1 MLASYRTYKKE
12 NSRSILLICSNNQ
25 FNSIQF
31 QHLLFLLG
39 AFFSIDQTFFETNE
53 NFLNPTSL
61 SGDKAE
67 TATTR
72 IYPSLVID
80 RSRSYQVSSTFDLFI
95 QWRVLLFSYCLV
107 LLL

>member
-72 IYPSLVID
+72 RYSTTVLPSALTVVGSI
-80 RSRSYQVSSTFDLFI
+80 RALSLTACPRSY
-95 QWRVLLFSYCLV
+95 
-107 LLL
+107 